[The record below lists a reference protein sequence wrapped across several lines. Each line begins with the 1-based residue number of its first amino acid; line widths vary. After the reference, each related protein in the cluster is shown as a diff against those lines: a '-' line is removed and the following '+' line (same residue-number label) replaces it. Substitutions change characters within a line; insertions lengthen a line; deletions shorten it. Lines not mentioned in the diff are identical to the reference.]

1 MTGRSAAPAGSA
13 ASAASTESAASAAST
28 ESAASAASS
37 ASPAPAAY
45 AIGGQPASVAAFY
58 AAACDPA
65 RSVVVEACAGAGKTW
80 LLVSRILR
88 ALLEGAEPSQIVA
101 ITFTR
106 KAAGE
111 MRARLE
117 EWLSGFAVQADART
131 GCSDA
136 ARARAL
142 VERGLDERAAAGQAA
157 LLGALPLRVLQAA
170 AGVQVLT
177 FHAWFAQLLTH
188 SPLGLRAALGLPVRH
203 ELIEDVEPLRV
214 PLLRRFHARVLGS
227 APLRAVHA
235 ELVRRHGRSTVQAWI
250 DEAWRAAGDLARA
263 DAAGTLDDTVP
274 AAGALWPQCAG
285 LQDPA
290 QRLAEPGVRAQLT
303 RLARE
308 LGQSPRVRPQQAAA
322 GLGAALETLGAL
334 EALHAPAADAALV
347 AQAAG
352 TAFEQAWAALFTDA
366 GTPRRQLGDS
376 ALLGEV
382 GALLQD
388 LQSMRAQQAAHEDHR
403 SVVVLSRVLLQE
415 YAALKRERGLVDMDD
430 LERVA
435 HRLLGDG
442 AHAAWLQERLDLR
455 LRHLLID
462 EFQDTSPAQWQVL
475 RGWLE
480 SYAGAGGGASGQRP
494 LALFFVGDPKQSI
507 YRFRGAEPRVF
518 AAARELVVDGLDG
531 LALSCDH
538 TRRSA
543 QEVVDAV
550 NAVFGPLARAANP
563 PDDGALAFGPF
574 RTHTTTAGSGGGVWS
589 LPRLARPQRAGAGGG
604 AGTRWRDSL
613 TEPRREPEQQA
624 RAAEAAQ
631 AARAVAALV
640 DPAGPWRLAPGE
652 VMVLARRR
660 VSLGEMAT
668 ALAALG
674 VPHALAEP
682 LDLAQ
687 EPEVLDLVA
696 VLDALVSPG
705 HDLALAR
712 ALKSPLFGVDDDALL
727 ALALAARG
735 DPGPAG
741 QGSPPSPWLDVLLSR
756 AWPGRPALERARTL
770 LAAWGERVWE
780 LPPHDLLDRIC
791 HEGDAM
797 ARLAAAVPDA
807 RRGFALQAVDALLA
821 AALEHEG
828 GRFASAYRFVRDVR
842 GGRVRAQRP
851 TATGAVQLLT
861 VHGAKGLEA
870 QAVLLLDCDA
880 APPADGGASLL
891 VDWPAE
897 AAAPRAAAFVRSEGR
912 PAPSLQALCAQR
924 RAEAGREEL
933 NALYVAM
940 TRARQWLIVSAIEP
954 ARAAAGPT
962 WWDRLAPHA
971 RVWDPAERP
980 GAEAA
985 TGAGAATARDGPAAS
1000 PPARPVLATVPALR
1014 TWTGAAPRAEDGSP
1028 GDTPAGGARDPAA
1041 ALLGQALHRVLE
1053 WAGTA
1058 PERWDDAQRVAACDA
1073 AAAAFGLPVAAAA
1086 RLRAAVAAILDSP
1099 SCAPFFDQGA
1109 LRWSGAEV
1117 PLGER
1122 GDVLRPDR
1130 VVLRDTPAGPQW
1142 WILDYKLEPQP
1153 HRDPALCEQL
1163 RRYAAALAA
1172 AQPGAVVRAA
1182 FVTAAGALLELDR

>member
-1 MTGRSAAPAGSA
+1 MTARSAAPVGLA
-13 ASAASTESAASAAST
+13 ASVESG
-28 ESAASAASS
+28 ASAASS
-37 ASPAPAAY
+37 ASAASPAPAAY

-136 ARARAL
+136 VRARAL
-142 VERGLDERAAAGQAA
+142 VERGLDERAAAVQAA
-157 LLGALPLRVLQAA
+157 ALGALPLRVLQAA

-203 ELIEDVEPLRV
+203 ELIEDVEPLRA

-227 APLRAVHA
+227 APLREVHA

-290 QRLAEPGVRAQLT
+290 QRLAEPGVRAQLQG
-303 RLARE
+303 LARE

-322 GLGAALETLGAL
+322 GLVAALETLDTL
-334 EALHAPAADAALV
+334 EALHAPAADATLV

-376 ALLGEV
+376 ARLGEV
-382 GALLQD
+382 GALLQE

-550 NAVFGPLARAANP
+550 NAVFGPLVRAADQA
-563 PDDGALAFGPF
+563 DDGALAFGPF
-574 RTHTTTAGSGGGVWS
+574 RAHTTTAGSGGGVWR
-589 LPRLARPQRAGAGGG
+589 LPRLARPQRAGGGQS
-604 AGTRWRDSL
+604 TRWRDSL
-613 TEPRREPEQQA
+613 TEPRREPEHQA

-727 ALALAARG
+727 ALALAARD
-735 DPGPAG
+735 DPGGPG
-741 QGSPPSPWLDVLLSR
+741 QGSLPSPWLEVLLSR
-756 AWPGRPALERARTL
+756 AWPGRPTLERARTL
-770 LAAWGERVWE
+770 LGAWRERVWE

-821 AALEHEG
+821 AALEHGG

-940 TRARQWLIVSAIEP
+940 TRARRWLIVSAIEP
-954 ARAAAGPT
+954 ARAVAGPT

-971 RVWDPAERP
+971 QGWDPADRP
-980 GAEAA
+980 GTDAA
-985 TGAGAATARDGPAAS
+985 AGAGAATARDRPAAS
-1000 PPARPVLATVPALR
+1000 PPSGPLPATVPALR
-1014 TWTGAAPRAEDGSP
+1014 AWIGAAPRPAGALP
-1028 GDTPAGGARDPAA
+1028 GDTPPGGARDAAA

-1058 PERWDDAQRVAACDA
+1058 TERWDDAQRVAACDA
-1073 AAAAFGLPVAAAA
+1073 AAAGFGLPVAAAA

-1109 LRWSGAEV
+1109 LRWAGAEV

-1153 HRDPALCEQL
+1153 QRDPALCEQL
-1163 RRYAAALAA
+1163 CRYAAALEAV
-1172 AQPGAVVRAA
+1172 QPGAVVRAA
-1182 FVTAAGALLELDR
+1182 FVTAAGALVELDR